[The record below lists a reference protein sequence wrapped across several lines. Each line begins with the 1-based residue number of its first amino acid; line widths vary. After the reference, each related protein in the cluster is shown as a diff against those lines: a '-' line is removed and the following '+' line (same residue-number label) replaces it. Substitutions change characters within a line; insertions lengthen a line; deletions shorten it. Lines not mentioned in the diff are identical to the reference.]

1 MKLERLLAI
10 ITYLLNH
17 QKVKAQELAD
27 KFEVSV
33 RTIYRDVDTISR
45 AGIPVTTFQGAD
57 GGIGIVEGYKLDKNL
72 LTSEDV
78 LSILAGLKG
87 LNSINEDIKIKI
99 LIEKLSSIANKS
111 DYITTGNEILID
123 LSSWNKND
131 KLATLIK
138 DIKRAI
144 HEKRFITFS
153 YYGGTS
159 ETVSERKVEPYVI
172 VFKDSHWYLYAFCLL
187 RNDFRLF
194 KIRRMNE
201 LAVSDSV
208 FVSRQ
213 YSIESV
219 EWDGDIPKGED
230 KTAVLL
236 FDKCMKYAVSDVF
249 DMDNRKILKNGKIKV
264 SFNLTEESWVYGF
277 ILGFGD
283 KVEVVEPPELRGK
296 IRDIAKSIYDKYI
309 K

>member
-17 QKVKAQELAD
+17 QKVKAQDLAN

-33 RTIYRDVDTISR
+33 RTIYRDIDTISR

-57 GGIGIVEGYKLDKNL
+57 GGIGIMEGYKLDKNL

-78 LSILAGLKG
+78 LSIVAGLKG

-111 DYITTGNEILID
+111 DYISPGNEILID

-131 KLATLIK
+131 KLAGLIK

-144 HEKRFITFS
+144 HEKRLIRFS

-159 ETVSERKVEPYVI
+159 EAVSERKVEPYVI
-172 VFKDSHWYLYAFCLL
+172 VFKDSHWYLYAYCLL

-194 KIRRMNE
+194 KLRRMNGLTVLE
-201 LAVSDSV
+201 SSFAG
-208 FVSRQ
+208 RE

-219 EWDGDIPKGED
+219 EWDGDVPKD
-230 KTAVLL
+230 QTKTTILL
-236 FDKCMKYAVSDVF
+236 FDECMSYSVNDVF
-249 DMDNRKILKNGKIKV
+249 DTENCEVMKDGKIKV
-264 SFNLTEESWVYGF
+264 SFPITSEPWIYGF

-283 KVEVVEPPELRGK
+283 KVEVVEPPELREK
-296 IRDIAKSIYDKYI
+296 IRDMARSICDKY